1 MEGVVGMAGAD
12 GRTLSGRIRRIL
24 SGRKIQEPA
33 SRIRRAFAA
42 SALVLPLLLLPTVP
56 SPVARHAAIFI
67 QRVAVMDGATGT
79 EEHEAFVAQM
89 HWVGP

>member
-24 SGRKIQEPA
+24 SGRKIQESA

-42 SALVLPLLLLPTVP
+42 STLVLPLLLLPTVP

-67 QRVAVMDGATGT
+67 QRVGVMDGATGT
-79 EEHEAFVAQM
+79 EEHEAFVGQM